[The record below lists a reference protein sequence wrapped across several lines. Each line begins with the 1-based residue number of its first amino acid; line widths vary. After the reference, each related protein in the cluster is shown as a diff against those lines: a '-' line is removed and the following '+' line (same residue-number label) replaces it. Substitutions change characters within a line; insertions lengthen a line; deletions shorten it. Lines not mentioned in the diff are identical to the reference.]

1 MKFYQNTSAF
11 ILLILVLALPA
22 IGCKGGRSSSIGG
35 NSLTG
40 GSLTKSGQSSDVIAK
55 ENSRRAEID
64 FGTDS
69 DVTTGRSSNVALASY
84 TSRDK
89 NEGEVQWLKSYD
101 DAMQISKQTGR
112 PILAGFT
119 GSNWCPPCIKL
130 KKEVFETASFKNWA
144 AENVVLLELDF
155 PRPNLQPEWI
165 KKQNNELKN
174 RYSRKIKGYPT
185 VLILNS
191 QGDVLGTQGYIRGG
205 PDRWISGVNNTIQA
219 NQASLKSEVVGVADY
234 NVR

>member
-11 ILLILVLALPA
+11 ILLILVLTLTA
-22 IGCKGGRSSSIGG
+22 IGCKGGRSSSFGG

-55 ENSRRAEID
+55 EDSRRAEID
-64 FGTDS
+64 FNTGS
-69 DVTTGRSSNVALASY
+69 DATTGRSSNVALASY

-89 NEGEVQWLKSYD
+89 NEGQAQWLKSYD
-101 DAMQISKQTGR
+101 EAVQIAKQTGR

-130 KKEVFETASFKNWA
+130 KKEVFETPSFKNWA
-144 AENVVLLELDF
+144 AENVVLLDLDF

-165 KKQNNELKN
+165 KKQNNELQN
-174 RYSRKIKGYPT
+174 RYSRNLKGYPT

-191 QGDVLGTQGYIRGG
+191 QGDVLDSQGYLRGG
-205 PDRWISGVNNTIQA
+205 PDRWISGVNKKVQA